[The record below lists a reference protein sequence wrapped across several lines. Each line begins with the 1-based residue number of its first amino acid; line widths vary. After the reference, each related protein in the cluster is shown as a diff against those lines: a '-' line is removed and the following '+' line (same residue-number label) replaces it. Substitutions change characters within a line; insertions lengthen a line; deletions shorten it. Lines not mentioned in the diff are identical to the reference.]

1 MNRQQLEQYIYQTYH
16 VKPDYPW
23 KRSPKDAVF
32 RHAENRKWFALVMS
46 VGRDKLGMPQTGQ
59 IDIMNVKCDPAL
71 IGSLLGESGFFPA
84 YHMNKENWVTT
95 ALDDS
100 ASDEKIRMLLDMS
113 YTATAEKIQ
122 SKRTG
127 GENR

>member
-1 MNRQQLEQYIYQTYH
+1 
-16 VKPDYPW
+16 
-23 KRSPKDAVF
+23 
-32 RHAENRKWFALVMS
+32 
-46 VGRDKLGMPQTGQ
+46 
-59 IDIMNVKCDPAL
+59 MNVKDEVYLNVKTDPDYSDILRKAYDY
-71 IGSLLGESGFFPA
+71 IIPA

-113 YTATAEKIQ
+113 YTATAGKIQ